1 MAEHVNIIERAALF
15 DLVMM
20 LEREH
25 LLGPF
30 SGDGPQYEV
39 TIKVKRIVHDEYSID
54 ASRELV
60 TLPPVAEGPP
70 PWADKLT
77 TGIDIDKQ
85 GA

>member
-1 MAEHVNIIERAALF
+1 MAEHINVIERCALF

-20 LEREH
+20 LDREG
-25 LLGPF
+25 LLGKF
-30 SGDGPQYEV
+30 SGAGPQYEV
-39 TIKVKRIVHDEYSID
+39 TIKVKRLVHDEYSID

-60 TLPPVAEGPP
+60 ALPPVVEGTP